1 MIIGVA
7 LVWLFVWSGYGST
20 YCERV
25 SDYGMCGIS
34 VQCGRDRG
42 RRVRGGLGDEFG
54 GIERRG
60 EIEVVAVAFLGFG

>member
-1 MIIGVA
+1 MRV
-7 LVWLFVWSGYGST
+7 S
-20 YCERV
+20 ERV
-25 SDYGMCGIS
+25 SEYGIRGIL

>member
-1 MIIGVA
+1 MRV
-7 LVWLFVWSGYGST
+7 S
-20 YCERV
+20 ERV
-25 SDYGMCGIS
+25 SEYGIRGIL

-42 RRVRGGLGDEFG
+42 RRVRGGLGDECG